1 MRILCAPL
9 DLGFKTGMR
18 RDLEVVLYGHP
29 DSPNRGSAGAN
40 IREVFHRLALK
51 PASRAW
57 DLLSIALSIIA
68 ADTSV
73 RRNESPDGWTREI
86 ELQVA
91 VGDFGILVS
100 ARRHPG

>member
-1 MRILCAPL
+1 
-9 DLGFKTGMR
+9 MR

-91 VGDFGILVS
+91 VADSAFWSVHSDKLVRACAS
-100 ARRHPG
+100 LQLIYGT